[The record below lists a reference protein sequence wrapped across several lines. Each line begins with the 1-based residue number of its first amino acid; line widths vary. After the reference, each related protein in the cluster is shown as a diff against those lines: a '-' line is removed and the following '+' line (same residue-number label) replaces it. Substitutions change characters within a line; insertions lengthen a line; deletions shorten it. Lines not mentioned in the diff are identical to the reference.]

1 MKGFYKTSKFYSI
14 ATKFTKF
21 QYLRLVEKQ
30 TKPQLGKWIKDNL
43 VIMGPT
49 FIKIGQFLSTRT
61 DVFGEE
67 ITNQLKELQDNVAPL
82 SFKEIESYIEPIKS
96 YLSNFEQVPIAAASI
111 GQVHLAKKMD
121 GTEVVIKIKRPN
133 IENEIT
139 DDFETLLF
147 CVSILKQVSND
158 RKIREFEILFKE
170 YYKILLEEIDFKRE
184 AKNMLVFKDKFKNKK
199 YVKIPYVCEDLCNNN
214 IITMEYV
221 PSIKIDN
228 VNQIQKMGFN
238 RETIAQ
244 KLIEL
249 YIKQIIEYGKVH
261 IDPHPG
267 NVGITKNGKIVYY
280 DFGMVLDLDSRI
292 KEKFMAFLIA
302 VYDKDVNSIASIAI
316 DMDLIVVEPKD
327 IPYFKTFLIAFL
339 NYIES
344 ANIEEFK
351 ISYIDKI
358 NVTTAPFLISSKFVL
373 LLRGISILEG
383 VCKQLDRNFNFKK
396 TLDPYI
402 DELIL
407 DVNYFEARAKSDL
420 KLITKVPD
428 KVQISQIQLEVL
440 ERTVRDVE
448 KNIKKEYDE
457 KYMLLAFLVIIV
469 ELMSIL

>member
-1 MKGFYKTSKFYSI
+1 MKSLII
-14 ATKFTKF
+14 ATKFTQF
-21 QYLRLVEKQ
+21 QYLRVIKKQ
-30 TKPQLGKWIKDNL
+30 SKPQLGKWIKDNL
-43 VIMGPT
+43 VMMGPT

-61 DVFGEE
+61 DVFGED

-82 SFKEIESYIEPIKS
+82 SFKEIESYIEPIKT
-96 YLSNFEQVPIAAASI
+96 YLADFQEIPIAAASI
-111 GQVHLAKKMD
+111 GQVHLAKKKD
-121 GTEVVIKIKRPN
+121 GTDIVVKIKRPN
-133 IENEIT
+133 IENEIS
-139 DDFETLLF
+139 DDFKTLLF

-170 YYKILLEEIDFKRE
+170 YYKILLEEIDFTRE
-184 AKNMLVFKDKFKNKK
+184 TRNMQVFKDKFKNKK
-199 YVKIPYVCEDLCNNN
+199 YVKIPYVCADLCTNN

-228 VNQIQKMGFN
+228 IAQIKKMGFN

-280 DFGMVLDLDSRI
+280 DFGMVLDLDSKI

-302 VYDKDVNSIASIAI
+302 VYDKDVNSIANIAI

-339 NYIES
+339 KYIES
-344 ANIEEFK
+344 ADIEEFK
-351 ISYIDKI
+351 ISYINKI
-358 NVTTAPFLISSKFVL
+358 NTTTAPFLISSKFVL

-383 VCKQLDRNFNFKK
+383 VCKQLDANFNFKK

-440 ERTVRDVE
+440 EKTVRDVE
-448 KNIKKEYDE
+448 QNIKKEYDE